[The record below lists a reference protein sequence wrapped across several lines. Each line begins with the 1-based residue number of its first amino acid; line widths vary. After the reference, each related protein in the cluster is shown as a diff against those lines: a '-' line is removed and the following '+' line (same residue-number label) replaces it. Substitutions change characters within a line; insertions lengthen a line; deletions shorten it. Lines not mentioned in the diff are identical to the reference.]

1 MMLSQLSDKG
11 VCEMTKKEREKKVRA
26 ALREFQGAVA
36 CKFLLGMSPDVDI
49 DIIRDIKK
57 TRQAV
62 IDAAIKN

>member
-1 MMLSQLSDKG
+1 
-11 VCEMTKKEREKKVRA
+11 MTKKEREKKVRA